1 MRTAFLVS
9 FLLGAALLPA
19 QDREFGTAVKTT
31 LTQVRAEPDS
41 FRNVK
46 VEFTVQFASLG
57 KIANPFFT
65 KFTPSEYAN
74 FYTWADEQPIWQEK
88 PYQDVFGML
97 FLAKTHPKLETLYSL
112 RLYQRIKVIG
122 VVRNTFQNTP
132 WIEVTEFEVVP
143 GQLDTAVLT
152 HLFRGE
158 KLMDQRAWQR
168 AIAELSLAPGEGVPP
183 AALGAAHRNLGICL
197 LRMGEPQ
204 AAIGYLESAANI
216 AKHQDL
222 EVENLLAQ
230 AKNEPELAL
239 DRTVDARNLKD
250 SERPMWE
257 AFDGDKG
264 RRPTKAPAGNTVETT
279 KRSG

>member
-1 MRTAFLVS
+1 MRTASFIS
-9 FLLGAALLPA
+9 FLLGVALLPA

-41 FRNVK
+41 FQSVK

-65 KFTPSEYAN
+65 KFTPTEYAN

-88 PYQDVFGML
+88 SYQDVFGTL
-97 FLAKTHPKLETLYSL
+97 FLAKTHEKIGALYSL
-112 RLYQRIKVIG
+112 GLYQRLKVVG
-122 VVRNTFQNTP
+122 VVRNTFQNAP
-132 WIEVTEFEVVP
+132 WIEVTDFEVLD

-158 KLMDQRAWQR
+158 KLMEQRAWQR
-168 AIAELSLAPGEGVPP
+168 AIAELSMAPGEGVPP
-183 AALGAAHRNLGICL
+183 AALRAAHRNLGICL

-204 AAIGYLESAANI
+204 AAIGYLESAASLS
-216 AKHQDL
+216 KHQDL
-222 EVENLLAQ
+222 EVENLLAV
-230 AKNEPELAL
+230 AKNQPEQAL
-239 DRTVDARNLKD
+239 DRTVDSRGLKD

-264 RRPTKAPAGNTVETT
+264 KKPLKAPIGNMITTT
-279 KRSG
+279 KRGG